1 MDNCRRW
8 MLVAVFLVGSFALRA
23 DDREATDSY
32 RLGREACE
40 KEDYARLRRDSKTPN
55 CTPIRRW

>member
-32 RLGREACE
+32 RLGREAYDVSLC
-40 KEDYARLRRDSKTPN
+40 
-55 CTPIRRW
+55 